1 VSQLHFSEAIPL
13 SLYVHLP
20 WCLKKCPYCDFNS
33 HAQKEPGLPEQRY
46 VEALLKDLELS
57 VPLVWGR
64 TVSSIFIGGGTPSL
78 FSATS
83 INTLLSGIRSLVK
96 LTAGAEITLE
106 ANPGTFES
114 EKFAGFAAA
123 GINRL
128 SIGIQ
133 SLDDQQLQRLGR
145 VHDAKQALSAY
156 ETARTA
162 GFTNI
167 NLDMMYALPEQSLA
181 EATLDLEQLITLEPE
196 HVSYYQLTLE
206 PNTLFH
212 KYPPM
217 LPAHELSAQMS
228 ESGQELLAK
237 AGYDQYE
244 VSAYARNGKECRHNL
259 NYWEFGDYLGIGAGA
274 HGKLTQ
280 PANQHITRT
289 VKPRQPEQYM
299 QFIDAG
305 SLENPQTIPEQDL
318 AFEFFLN
325 SLRLNDGIST
335 ALFEQR
341 TGLRINTV
349 IDALNQLRDQGL
361 LSSNESLIQTTST
374 GRRFI
379 DEMTPKFLKT

>member
-1 VSQLHFSEAIPL
+1 MSQLHFSEAIPL
-13 SLYVHLP
+13 SLYVHIP

-33 HAQKEPGLPEQRY
+33 HAQKEQGLPEQRY
-46 VEALLKDLELS
+46 IEALLKDLELS

-78 FSATS
+78 FSAES

-96 LTAGAEITLE
+96 LTPNAEITLE

-114 EKFAGFAAA
+114 EKFADFANT

-133 SLDDQQLQRLGR
+133 SLEDKHLVQLGR
-145 VHDAKQALSAY
+145 VHDAEQALAAY
-156 ETARTA
+156 QTARIA

-181 EATLDLEQLITLEPE
+181 EAQQDLERLIDLEPE
-196 HVSYYQLTLE
+196 HISWYQLTLE

-212 KYPPM
+212 KYPPV
-217 LPAHELSAQMS
+217 LPDHELSAQIS
-228 ESGQELLAK
+228 ETGQTLLAN
-237 AGYDQYE
+237 AGYHQYE
-244 VSAYARNGKECRHNL
+244 VSAYARNGKECQHNK

-280 PANQHITRT
+280 PANQQITRT
-289 VKPRQPEQYM
+289 SKPRQPEHYM

-305 SLENPQTIPEQDL
+305 SLETPQAIPEQDL

-335 ALFEQR
+335 TLFEQR
-341 TGLRINTV
+341 TGCLLYTSPSPR
-349 IDALNQLRDQGL
+349 DATQSRMP
-361 LSSNESLIQTTST
+361 SSA
-374 GRRFI
+374 
-379 DEMTPKFLKT
+379 

>member
-1 VSQLHFSEAIPL
+1 MSQLHFSEAIPL

-33 HAQKEPGLPEQRY
+33 HAQKEQGLPEQRY

-78 FSATS
+78 FSAAS

-96 LTAGAEITLE
+96 LTPNAEITLE

-114 EKFAGFAAA
+114 EKFAGYAAA

-145 VHDAKQALSAY
+145 VHDAKQALAAY
-156 ETARTA
+156 QTARTA
-162 GFTNI
+162 GFSNI
-167 NLDMMYALPEQSLA
+167 NLDMMYALPEQSLT
-181 EATLDLEQLITLEPE
+181 EAQQDLEQLIALEPE
-196 HVSYYQLTLE
+196 HISYYQLTLE

-212 KYPPM
+212 KYPPV
-217 LPAHELSAQMS
+217 LPEHELTAQMS
-228 ESGQELLAK
+228 ESGQQLLAK
-237 AGYDQYE
+237 AGYHQYE
-244 VSAYARNGKECRHNL
+244 VSAYARNGKECRHNK

-305 SLENPQTIPEQDL
+305 SLESPQTIPEQDL

-325 SLRLNDGIST
+325 CLRLNDGIST

-341 TGLRINTV
+341 TGLRLDSVVETL
-349 IDALNQLRDQGL
+349 DQLRDLGL
-361 LSSNESLIQTTST
+361 LSRNESLIQTTST

-379 DEMTPKFLKT
+379 NEMTPKFLKT